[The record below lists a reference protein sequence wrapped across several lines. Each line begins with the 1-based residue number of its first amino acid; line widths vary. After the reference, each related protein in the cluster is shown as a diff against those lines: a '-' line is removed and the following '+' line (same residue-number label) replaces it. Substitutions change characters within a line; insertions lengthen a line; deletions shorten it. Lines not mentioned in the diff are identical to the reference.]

1 MKKEENEEYH
11 DEKNNFR
18 ETRISQSK
26 EKDSTYNKTSKTFNM
41 LPSLGRANNISFR
54 TSFNFNKNN
63 SGGSI
68 LNQKDYDPN
77 LLKKQLS
84 LYKAD
89 MHNKKNELLKL
100 KIKYSKLYEENFSNK
115 NLISSIL
122 GISLD
127 KYLTREAV
135 LDKIEHCELSDDE
148 RKKLQEAY
156 DIIKLKLEI
165 SEKKE
170 KISQQNNYKEELI
183 KNSKTKIIN
192 ELKSDY
198 LSKCEKQRKVIRNL
212 EKLEEKYAYLEK
224 EIKKNDDIIEELKKN
239 RANLKAKDNES
250 KNQYDNKVKEKD
262 NLLKQNRQLDEK
274 IKKQIISNRENY
286 KKNYDC
292 EKAIKD
298 LEEILKEIND
308 YKSERNEYLK
318 IIEKKKKIVEDSDKI
333 KKEQNNKIKELE
345 KESDEL
351 TIKMRNYDNERPK
364 LIAKAREPKSE
375 IDHKISLENEL
386 KKLNKE
392 KEETIKKYEEKQNQ
406 LKIESENEKKNNQ
419 MNKDI
424 IKKNNL
430 QKEDLNGKIA
440 ELEKKINEID
450 EKNKSLKENIN
461 NKQNDFS
468 ILLKEEEN
476 IKIQNEQ
483 NNINYEEE
491 QKKNKEDKNKEQNKK
506 KNQYK
511 KELETLKNEQQNLT
525 KEKNNIKI
533 ENENYANL
541 NEKYDKELEKYDE
554 FETQLKKAKEELDN
568 LKIKK

>member
-135 LDKIEHCELSDDE
+135 LDKIENCELSDDE

>member
-135 LDKIEHCELSDDE
+135 LDKIENCELSDDE

-476 IKIQNEQ
+476 IKMQNEQ

>member
-135 LDKIEHCELSDDE
+135 LDKIENCELSDDE

-274 IKKQIISNRENY
+274 IKKQTISNRENY

>member
-135 LDKIEHCELSDDE
+135 LDKIENCELSDDE

-274 IKKQIISNRENY
+274 IKKQTISNRENY

-476 IKIQNEQ
+476 IKMQNEQ

>member
-135 LDKIEHCELSDDE
+135 LDKIENCELSDDE

-511 KELETLKNEQQNLT
+511 KELETLKNQQQNLT